1 MMAVTVRLPAMLRRG
16 PDTLTITEPV
26 QSIAQL
32 VEALGRIQPDL
43 PAQLDDPIF
52 NFAVNDEML
61 THGVDHHPIKDGDV
75 VEIVPAISGG

>member
-1 MMAVTVRLPAMLRRG
+1 MMGVTVRLPAMLRRNA
-16 PDTLTITEPV
+16 DTLTITEPV
-26 QSIAQL
+26 HTIAQL
-32 VEALGRIQPDL
+32 VDALGRIQPDL
-43 PAQLDDPIF
+43 IRQLDDTIF